1 MKYPVLIVTYARPEG
16 LRRIIEAA
24 QEAGVTRFY
33 VAIDGPRNKE
43 TEASQQIIH
52 KFYLFGSTL

>member
-43 TEASQQIIH
+43 IEASQQVMH
-52 KFYLFGSTL
+52 